1 MTGFAAN
8 TQSRARAKGDITPGV
23 IVLLAVIVLCASLVS
38 MINLIN

>member
-8 TQSRARAKGDITPGV
+8 TQSRTRTGGDITPGV

-38 MINLIN
+38 TINLIN